1 MNKTILITCA
11 AMLVAFTAT
20 SAQAQRVR
28 AARENIAGGVTT
40 GGAHDVRGAYGG
52 RAVGEGG
59 AVTDGNGN
67 GIAGSRGCAR
77 TGAGGRGCGQGTT
90 SWDNDGNVNHQQSG
104 YAQGAFGNT
113 ASTQGSWERDDD
125 GDINGQRESEINV
138 GNRSYDIDTSYDS
151 DNGWDRDVDCSGSG
165 CPD

>member
-1 MNKTILITCA
+1 M
-11 AMLVAFTAT
+11 
-20 SAQAQRVR
+20 
-28 AARENIAGGVTT
+28 
-40 GGAHDVRGAYGG
+40 
-52 RAVGEGG
+52 
-59 AVTDGNGN
+59 
-67 GIAGSRGCAR
+67 
-77 TGAGGRGCGQGTT
+77 GGRGCGQGTT